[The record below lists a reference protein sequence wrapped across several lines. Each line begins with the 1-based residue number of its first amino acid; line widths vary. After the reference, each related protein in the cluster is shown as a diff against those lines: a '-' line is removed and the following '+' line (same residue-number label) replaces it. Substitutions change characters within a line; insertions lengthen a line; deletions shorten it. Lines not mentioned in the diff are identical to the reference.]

1 MVFEIECAKIY
12 SLCYYTLT
20 DMNNLGNFFT
30 KSFFVLFTCGVFQAC
45 GFVKEYVNFSIEI
58 VVSEL
63 ELNISTDAISYK
75 S

>member
-1 MVFEIECAKIY
+1 MCKIY
-12 SLCYYTLT
+12 SLYYYALT
-20 DMNNLGNFFT
+20 GMNNLRNFFT
-30 KSFFVLFTCGVFQAC
+30 KSFFVLCTCGVFQAR
-45 GFVKEYVNFSIEI
+45 GFVKEYGNFSIEI

>member
-1 MVFEIECAKIY
+1 MIDKWRVPPKNSIISPWSEA
-12 SLCYYTLT
+12 SLR
-20 DMNNLGNFFT
+20 NFFT
-30 KSFFVLFTCGVFQAC
+30 KSFFVLCTRGVFEAR
-45 GFVKEYVNFSIEI
+45 GFVKEYVNFSKEI